1 MISAMRHLSSNLKLP
16 MCRLMVRKN
25 SIRRVD
31 CKPHARRRGVAAV
44 EFALIAPVMFLIAF
58 GMIEIGSV
66 MMIKNALTQASRIG
80 ARAGTLPMST
90 SEGIYAKVRE
100 ELQLMNLEHA
110 AITIHPEVLALIPPG
125 GNVTVRVSVDPST
138 VGWVPQFLKL
148 PINSVVAETTMRR
161 EST

>member
-1 MISAMRHLSSNLKLP
+1 
-16 MCRLMVRKN
+16 MVRAIPTRPYDRKQR
-25 SIRRVD
+25 S
-31 CKPHARRRGVAAV
+31 CRRGVAAV
-44 EFALIAPVMFLIAF
+44 EFALIAPVMFLITF

-80 ARAGTLPMST
+80 ARAGSLPMST

-110 AITIHPEVLALIPPG
+110 AITIHPEVLASIPPG
-125 GNVTVRVSVDPST
+125 GNVTVKVSIDPST

-148 PINSVVAETTMRR
+148 PLTAVVAQTTMRR